1 MEGWMDGITGVF
13 EESDEL
19 FKEHVCFFFCANGH
33 LYVYHRDEKLYLS
46 MYVYDELM
54 HPNHVPFRHVRN
66 QAKSMSTPKT
76 SLKAQ
81 S

>member
-19 FKEHVCFFFCANGH
+19 FKEHVCFFFFAPMAIC
-33 LYVYHRDEKLYLS
+33 
-46 MYVYDELM
+46 
-54 HPNHVPFRHVRN
+54 
-66 QAKSMSTPKT
+66 MSTTATKNYT
-76 SLKAQ
+76 SLCMCMM

>member
-1 MEGWMDGITGVF
+1 MGSQAYLKKAMSCSKSMSV
-13 EESDEL
+13 
-19 FKEHVCFFFCANGH
+19 FFFCANGH